1 MVKVSIIVPVY
12 NAEGYIEKCLNS
24 LINQTLKEIE
34 IIAVDDGSTDNTPKL
49 LMKYKDKIKIIHQK
63 NQGVAT
69 ARNRGLEYAKG
80 EYIAF
85 VDSDDWVDKNMIKKL
100 YQKAKTKNFDCV
112 MCNFSYV
119 DDEKKWDGPV
129 MPSNDIV
136 DLNAKKNFLITMFP
150 VIWNKIYKREKIA
163 KFKFKDGVWA
173 EDVEYLYRILTNIDN
188 IGVINDKLYYYYQRP
203 KSESR
208 LYDKRIYSY
217 IYNFNGIIDFYK
229 KNNLYE
235 EYKLELEYC
244 YVRYIY
250 ATFIKRATYF
260 ENKTYYKK
268 AVDTA
273 IKNVKETFPKYRKNK
288 YLYKSKKGIYLLL
301 FNKVVAYLYYDLK
314 KLVGG

>member
-1 MVKVSIIVPVY
+1 MIKVSIIVPVY
-12 NAEGYIEKCLNS
+12 NAEGYIEKCLDS
-24 LINQTLKEIE
+24 LIAQTLKEIE
-34 IIAVDDGSTDNTPKL
+34 IIAIDDGSTDNTSKL
-49 LMKYKDKIKIIHQK
+49 LMKYKDRIKIIHQK
-63 NQGVAT
+63 NKGVAS
-69 ARNRGLEYAKG
+69 ARNRGLKEAKG

-85 VDSDDWVDKNMIKKL
+85 VDSDDWVNEDMLKKL
-100 YQKAKTKNFDCV
+100 YQKAKSQNFDCV

-119 DDEKKWDGPV
+119 DDEKIWDGTI
-129 MPSNDIV
+129 MPSNDII
-136 DLNAKKNFLITMFP
+136 DLSAKKKFLITMFP
-150 VIWNKIYKREKIA
+150 VIWNKIYKREKIV

-188 IGVINDKLYYYYQRP
+188 IGVINDKLYYYYQRL

-208 LYDKRIYSY
+208 LYDERIYSY
-217 IYNFNGIIDFYK
+217 IHNFNGIIDFYK
-229 KNNLYE
+229 KNNLYK

-250 ATFIKRATYF
+250 ATFVKRATYF
-260 ENKTYYKK
+260 ENKKDYKK

-273 IKNVKETFPKYRKNK
+273 IKNVKEAFPKYRKNK
-288 YLYKSKKGIYLLL
+288 YFYKSPKGIYLTL